1 MAKWDQISETGNVED
16 RRGTRTAGVVG
27 GISVTGII
35 LVLAVG
41 YFGGTDQALDLLR
54 QMQGGN
60 QSQETT
66 VTHEYDGVDSYE
78 QFVWAVLG
86 SANTLWSDAFQRG
99 GKVYQE
105 PKLVLFRDATNS
117 SCGGAT
123 SDVGPHYCNMDQT
136 IYLDETFFDEL
147 TKRFGA
153 RGGDV
158 AQGYVIAHEVAHH
171 LQDQLGTLDTVSS
184 LMQRDPARQNELSVA
199 LELQADCYAGIWAGV
214 MQWKGIIEPDEISQ
228 AIDAAAAVGDDRI
241 QKMATGHVNPETWT
255 HGSSADRKK
264 WFTTGYTE
272 KSVASCDTFG
282 AK

>member
-41 YFGGTDQALDLLR
+41 YFGGTDQALDLLS

-60 QSQETT
+60 QSQTTTT
-66 VTHEYDGVDSYE
+66 VTNEYDGVDTYE
-78 QFVWAVLG
+78 KFVSSVLG
-86 SANTLWSDAFQRG
+86 SNNTLWSDTFERSGQS
-99 GKVYQE
+99 YQP
-105 PKLVLFRDATNS
+105 PKLVLFRDATTS
-117 SCGGAT
+117 LCGGAT
-123 SDVGPHYCNMDQT
+123 SEIGPHYCNLDQT

-171 LQDQLGTLDTVSS
+171 IQDEMSTLQSVNS
-184 LMQRDPARQNELSVA
+184 LMQQNPDRQNELSVA

-214 MQWKGIIEPDEISQ
+214 MQ
-228 AIDAAAAVGDDRI
+228 
-241 QKMATGHVNPETWT
+241 
-255 HGSSADRKK
+255 
-264 WFTTGYTE
+264 
-272 KSVASCDTFG
+272 
-282 AK
+282 